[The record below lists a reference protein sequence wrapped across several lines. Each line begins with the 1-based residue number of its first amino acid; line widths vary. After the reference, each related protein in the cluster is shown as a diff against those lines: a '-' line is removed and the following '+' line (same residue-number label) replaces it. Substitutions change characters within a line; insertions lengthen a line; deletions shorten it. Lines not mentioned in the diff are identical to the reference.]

1 VLGQDYTPCVEG
13 RSDRIAR
20 IHDLQV
26 VLSPDVLLLSDDGR
40 MTWATRQPASIAK
53 AGSCYGNPPGGS

>member
-1 VLGQDYTPCVEG
+1 VEG
-13 RSDRIAR
+13 RNDRIAR

-26 VLSPDVLLLSDDGR
+26 VLSVAPDVLLLSDDGR